1 MSPRSFHLTSGL
13 LFVSLLIAGV
23 STAKPS
29 HAVLPIA
36 PQPTPVSDEKPG
48 FFPYRGISIGMTADA
63 ARGALGSPKEKSN
76 EMDLYIF
83 SESETAQVF
92 YDAQQQVKA
101 IAITFSGDL
110 KSAPTAKVIFGE
122 DVAPRPD
129 GGIFKMVRY
138 PKAGFWVSYNKTAG
152 DDVVISI
159 AIQKM

>member
-1 MSPRSFHLTSGL
+1 
-13 LFVSLLIAGV
+13 
-23 STAKPS
+23 
-29 HAVLPIA
+29 
-36 PQPTPVSDEKPG
+36 
-48 FFPYRGISIGMTADA
+48 MTADA